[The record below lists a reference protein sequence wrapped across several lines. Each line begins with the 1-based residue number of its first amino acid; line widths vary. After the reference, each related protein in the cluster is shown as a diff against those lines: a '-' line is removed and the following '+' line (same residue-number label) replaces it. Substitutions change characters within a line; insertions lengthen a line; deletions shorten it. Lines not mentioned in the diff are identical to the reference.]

1 MKHGMDYELTENEE
15 VRAMRS
21 RQEEYRKRNIGAFEV
36 FIRFMQQLLTAFLK
50 LVIAVATILPLFVS
64 QAAHRR

>member
-1 MKHGMDYELTENEE
+1 
-15 VRAMRS
+15 MRS

>member
-1 MKHGMDYELTENEE
+1 
-15 VRAMRS
+15 
-21 RQEEYRKRNIGAFEV
+21 
-36 FIRFMQQLLTAFLK
+36 MQQLLTAFLK